1 MIERQRRIDTS
12 TAKAVARGME
22 SLSDTDVHRESD
34 ESLAARFEISFDGK
48 RYAFRQHRYDIFQD
62 ALRYA
67 AAEHAKAGFMPD
79 ESFQADWRARYHPSE
94 EEENTM
100 RLHGIAYA
108 GGHYLYA
115 GYRYEQLRDALA
127 FAAGHPNL

>member
-1 MIERQRRIDTS
+1 
-12 TAKAVARGME
+12 ME
-22 SLSDTDVHRESD
+22 SFSDTGVHQESD
-34 ESLAARFEISFDGK
+34 EVLAARFEISFDGK

-67 AAEHAKAGFMPD
+67 AAEHAKAGFLPD
-79 ESFQADWRARYHPSE
+79 AAFHPDWRAKYRPSE
-94 EEENTM
+94 EEEDAM

-108 GGHYLYA
+108 GGRYLYA